1 MDMGHYFIWNRNW
14 VVESGHPEKTR
25 PQPQTRAQTAKV
37 FLSSPH
43 LQHRPAAHLRPA
55 RGRRLGELQR
65 RSGAVLV
72 AEGVRDH
79 AQVRRPVYV
88 HGRAGL
94 VSLVLKEGLPLGI
107 QQDQRV

>member
-1 MDMGHYFIWNRNW
+1 MGHYFIWDRNW
-14 VVESGHPEKTR
+14 VVESGHPKKTPANPPEK
-25 PQPQTRAQTAKV
+25 TRAQTAKV
-37 FLSSPH
+37 FLASPP
-43 LQHRPAAHLRPA
+43 LQRRPAAHLRPA

-79 AQVRRPVYV
+79 AQVRRAVYM
-88 HGRAGL
+88 HGRAGR